1 MGFSADSTGVT
12 DRRGR
17 MPAVPTNV
25 GAMLNQD
32 QKNALRK
39 VENFGWQ
46 LAFVRRPAFQTPMF
60 VVQSPDGVRH
70 ALLEGDGQVDMNPS
84 LVLRH

>member
-1 MGFSADSTGVT
+1 
-12 DRRGR
+12 
-17 MPAVPTNV
+17 
-25 GAMLNQD
+25 
-32 QKNALRK
+32 
-39 VENFGWQ
+39 
-46 LAFVRRPAFQTPMF
+46 MF